1 MIFLMNDAVSPPG
14 RWKNPVSV
22 LVVVYR
28 IAPGGKL
35 EILLLERADHPGY
48 WQSVTG
54 SLEEEETPRMA
65 ARREVYEETGILAP
79 TEDFLDWHWR
89 QEYDI
94 FPEWRHRY
102 APDVTRNI
110 EHVFSLAAADTARVR
125 LSLAEHRAFQWLPP
139 AAAALCFS
147 PSNREAIAAL
157 LSRVAL

>member
-1 MIFLMNDAVSPPG
+1 MNDAVSSVSQPP

-28 IAPGGKL
+28 LASGGEP
-35 EILLLERADHPGY
+35 EILLLERAGHPGY

-54 SLEEEETPRMA
+54 SLEEKETPRMA

-79 TEDFLDWHWR
+79 DGDFLDWHWR
-89 QEYDI
+89 REYDI

-102 APDVTRNI
+102 APGVTRNT
-110 EHVFSLAAADTARVR
+110 EHVFSLAAANAARIR

-139 AAAALCFS
+139 AAAIALCFS

-157 LSRVAL
+157 LSRV